1 MKTALIISTIIIIFL
16 GWLVFDTK
24 TTNEAE
30 LKAERSAKEYH
41 KRLSDSLERRARI
54 QSDSLTIA
62 FATIRSLNA
71 QTQEAKEVTNV
82 WRKKYQKAKLEV
94 AEIQPQIDSLAKT
107 DTLVM
112 TLNV

>member
-1 MKTALIISTIIIIFL
+1 MKPYILISTLIIIFL
-16 GWLVFDTK
+16 GWLVFDLK

-30 LKAERSAKEYH
+30 LKAERQAKEHH
-41 KRLSDSLERRARI
+41 KKLADSLERRAKL

-94 AEIQPQIDSLAKT
+94 AEIQPQIDSLAET
-107 DTLVM
+107 DT
-112 TLNV
+112 